1 MTASTKIDVHAG
13 TLSMEFGDDV
23 VHFNIFQAMRHPVEE
38 HFVFLVDIINDAVD
52 SVNICTNLFFDFYD
66 FDLGSFD
73 CNCDNSDEFATVC
86 SICVEISS
94 AIHSDCDAGEV
105 SDPPSSLSFAV
116 NLLLPSTIQPPSLEL
131 KLLPEHLKYA
141 KFLKD
146 L

>member
-1 MTASTKIDVHAG
+1 MSAITLKNDRELPKPIDASAKIDDVSVV
-13 TLSMEFGDDV
+13 TLKS
-23 VHFNIFQAMRHPVEE
+23 
-38 HFVFLVDIINDAVD
+38 DIKLQKPTYVGAKIDFTSLD
-52 SVNICTNLFFDFYD
+52 ICTDLLFDFYD

-73 CNCDNSDEFATVC
+73 CNCDNSDEFAIVC